1 MIKADQSGE
10 KVEQGNEVTDKKK
23 WIALVFHI
31 PGYLFTFYFLFNM
44 AIQLLKYPNLPMFV
58 LPYFPCTYFS
68 FFFSLGSLECIRCR
82 NDSSELYLQSI
93 DHR

>member
-1 MIKADQSGE
+1 VNYSKRNIFQETNEEEKNKVIKADQSGE

-68 FFFSLGSLECIRCR
+68 FFF
-82 NDSSELYLQSI
+82 
-93 DHR
+93 H